1 MAHLNGKV
9 ALVTGGGR
17 GIGEA
22 TALALAQQGAAVGL
36 LARTT
41 SEIERVAAAIGATGG
56 RALAVAADV
65 ADAAQVHAAAAT
77 VAAELGPIDILINN
91 AAIIGPLDAIERVD
105 AAAWERTIRI
115 NLLGAFFCQQA
126 VLPGMLEHGWG
137 RIVNISSGAATG
149 SGIHRGSAYS
159 ASKAGLD
166 MLSKATAAEVGERG
180 VAVCSVYPGIVDT
193 AMQSDIRATP
203 AEQAGPITFKR
214 FHDFHEQGMLAAAD
228 TIGVLIAAVAVGGF
242 NGEIIDVR
250 AHSDA
255 LLALLKV

>member
-1 MAHLNGKV
+1 MAHLTGKV

-17 GIGEA
+17 GIGAA
-22 TALALAQQGAAVGL
+22 TAVALAHQGAAVAL

-41 SEIERVAAAIGATGG
+41 AEITAVAERIRTAGG

-65 ADAAQVHAAAAT
+65 ADTAQVQAAVAQAAD
-77 VAAELGPIDILINN
+77 ELGPVDVLINN
-91 AAIIGPLDAIERVD
+91 AAVIGPIDAIERVD
-105 AAAWERTIRI
+105 AAAWERTLRI
-115 NLLGAFFCQQA
+115 NVLGAFYCQQA
-126 VLPGMLEHGWG
+126 VLPAMLARGWG

-159 ASKAGLD
+159 VSKAGLD
-166 MLSKATAAEVGERG
+166 MLSKATAAEVGDRG

-203 AEQAGPITFKR
+203 ADQAGPVTHQR
-214 FHDFHEQGMLAAAD
+214 FHDFHSQGMLAEAEPV
-228 TIGVLIAAVAVGGF
+228 GVLIAAVAVGGF

-250 AHSDA
+250 ERRDD
-255 LLALLKV
+255 LLALL

>member
-1 MAHLNGKV
+1 MSQLAGKV

-17 GIGEA
+17 GIGQA
-22 TALALAQQGAAVGL
+22 TAMALAHQGAAVAL

-41 SEIERVAAAIGATGG
+41 TEIVAVAEAIMAAGG

-65 ADAAQVHAAAAT
+65 AKAAQVQAAVAQ
-77 VAAELGPIDILINN
+77 VAAELGPVDILINN
-91 AAIIGPLDAIERVD
+91 AAIIGPIDAIEHV
-105 AAAWERTIRI
+105 AADAWERTLQI
-115 NLLGAFFCQQA
+115 NLLGAFYCQQA
-126 VLPGMLEHGWG
+126 VLPAMLARGWG

-159 ASKAGLD
+159 VSKAGLD
-166 MLSKATAAEVGERG
+166 MLSKATAAEVGDRG

-193 AMQSDIRATP
+193 AMQSEIRATP
-203 AEQAGPITFKR
+203 AEQAGPITAQR

-228 TIGVLIAAVAVGGF
+228 QVGGLIAAVVIGDF
-242 NGEIIDVR
+242 NGAILDVR
-250 AHSDA
+250 ERGDE